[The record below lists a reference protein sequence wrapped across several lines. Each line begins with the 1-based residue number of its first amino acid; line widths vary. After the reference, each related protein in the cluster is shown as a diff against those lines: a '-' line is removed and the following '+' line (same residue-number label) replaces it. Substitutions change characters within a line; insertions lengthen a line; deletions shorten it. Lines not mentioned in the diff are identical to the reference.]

1 MTYLLYGIE
10 QYLIEKEIK
19 KISTNNKI
27 EEINIVNYEYSDN
40 LKNIIDDANTYSM
53 FQNNKLII
61 VNDFIFT
68 TDEKEIEMIGD
79 YLKNQNP
86 NTILIFVSDTQKL
99 DERKKVTKLFKS
111 YAKVE
116 EFLKITNPTNIVKEM
131 FSDYVISYSDL
142 QYFISRVGNN
152 IDMLESEVEKL
163 KVYKFDEKNITKEDI
178 DKITTN
184 NIDLDIFNLVEQIT
198 LKNKKDSIEIYYEM
212 LRNGEEPLKILV
224 LLANQFRIIYQAKNL
239 YLKGYSE
246 ADIASTLKIHPYRIK
261 LALEKGRT
269 LNNDNLLRYLKQ
281 LADLDYQIKSNQIDK
296 TLGLE
301 LFIVNM

>member
-19 KISTNNKI
+19 KISTNNQI

>member
-10 QYLIEKEIK
+10 EYLINKEIE

-27 EEINIVNYEYSDN
+27 ETINIVNYEYSDN
-40 LKNIIDDANTYSM
+40 IKNIIDDANTYSM
-53 FQNNKLII
+53 FQSNKMIV

-68 TDEKEIEMIGD
+68 TDDKEIDIIGD
-79 YLKNQNP
+79 YLKNPNP
-86 NTILIFVSDTQKL
+86 NTILIFVSSTQKL
-99 DERKKVTKLFKS
+99 DERKKITKLFKS

-116 EFLKITNPTNIVKEM
+116 EFIKVTNPINIVKEM
-131 FSDYVISYSDL
+131 FHGYEIGYSDMV
-142 QYFISRVGNN
+142 YFIDRVGDN
-152 IDMLESEVEKL
+152 IEMLEMEADKL
-163 KVYKFDEKNITKEDI
+163 KNYKFDEKKISREDI
-178 DKITTN
+178 DNITTN
-184 NIDLDIFNLVEQIT
+184 NVDLDIFNLVEKIT
-198 LKNKKDSIEIYYEM
+198 LKDKKESLEIYYAM
-212 LRNGEEPLKILV
+212 LKNGEEPLKILI

-269 LNNDNLLRYLKQ
+269 LNNDNLLKYLKE
-281 LADLDYQIKSNQIDK
+281 LANLDYQIKSNQIDK

>member
-61 VNDFIFT
+61 VNDFVFT
-68 TDEKEIEMIGD
+68 TDEEEIEMIGD

>member
-19 KISTNNKI
+19 KISTNNQI

-61 VNDFIFT
+61 VNDFVFT
-68 TDEKEIEMIGD
+68 TDEEEIEMIGD